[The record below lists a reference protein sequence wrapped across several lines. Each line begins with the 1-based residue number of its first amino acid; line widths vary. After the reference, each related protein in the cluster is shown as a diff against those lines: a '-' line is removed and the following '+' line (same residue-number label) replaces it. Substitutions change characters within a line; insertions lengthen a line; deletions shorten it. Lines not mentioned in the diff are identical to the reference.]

1 MISPVETLISVD
13 HQFAGFVG
21 VYLVTPSDATMPTA
35 LSQNKSSTPK
45 DAGSNP
51 LPGAPSSATE
61 GAPLNQELP
70 TAPGGDSHQPGPAI
84 EDRRQDAA
92 VDQHPPPAVSQ

>member
-1 MISPVETLISVD
+1 
-13 HQFAGFVG
+13 
-21 VYLVTPSDATMPTA
+21 MPTA
-35 LSQNKSSTPK
+35 LSQNQSSTPK
-45 DAGSNP
+45 DAGSNA
-51 LPGAPSSATE
+51 LSGASSSATK

-92 VDQHPPPAVSQ
+92 ADQHPPPAVSQ